1 MKEDEEEMGTE
12 HGSSGRANALLTGA
26 MIGGALAL
34 LYAPRPGAET
44 RNYLRR
50 EIERAREE
58 AQELGAHARSAADH
72 GVHGLALSRL
82 EHRALKEEQ
91 MDGKSVGIGFLLG
104 AIVGGALALLYAPHT
119 GTETRDILKSKA
131 EHTAEEALEVAE
143 HARDI
148 AAERLRKAKAAAAAA
163 KQEAEAAGGAT

>member
-1 MKEDEEEMGTE
+1 MVTE
-12 HGSSGRANALLTGA
+12 HRSGNANALLTGA

-50 EIERAREE
+50 EIERARDE
-58 AQELGAHARSAADH
+58 AEGLGSYAKTAAER
-72 GVHGLALSRL
+72 GLHGLSRY
-82 EHRALKEEQ
+82 EHHAPKEEQ

-104 AIVGGALALLYAPHT
+104 AVVGGALALLYAPQP
-119 GTETRDILKSKA
+119 GTETRGLLKSKA
-131 EHTAEEALEVAE
+131 EHTAEEALEMAE

-148 AAERLRKAKAAAAAA
+148 AAERVRKAKAAAAAA
-163 KQEAEAAGGAT
+163 KQQAESGGGTA